1 MVDDRPGWARRI
13 AAERVARGWSER
25 EAVRALRERAAGGM
39 SSGESAE
46 DSTDGSAEGSSEDS
60 LVRQWKGWEAGDR
73 MPDGRCRSGIAAL
86 FGTVTYALFP
96 APPGRG
102 GGLGTVDASGVET
115 LEIVRRLERSGLD
128 GATLDALRG
137 VADRLASEYPF
148 VPGERLLVEG
158 RWWLRRV
165 TGALN
170 TSSLTLAQR
179 REVLAVS
186 GWLALLVGCAE
197 YDTGA
202 RHAAEAARQA
212 ALSLATEAGHAEI
225 AGWAH
230 EMRAWFALTDG
241 DYRGAVAAARAGAE
255 RAPNHGVAVQ
265 LAAQEAKA
273 WARLG
278 ERRRVEA
285 ALDEGRRLLER
296 MPYPENPENHFV
308 VDPAKFDFY
317 AMDCHRLVGE
327 DRLARLLAEEVLRTG
342 TDADGTERSPMRNA
356 EARLTLAVTAA
367 RAGDLEQ
374 ALALGGRALEGDRRS
389 VPSLVMTG
397 GELAAELRSR
407 YGTEPGVRDYLAR
420 MRRMSGGVSRC

>member
-1 MVDDRPGWARRI
+1 MVDDRPAWARRI

-25 EAVRALRERAAGGM
+25 EAVRRLRAHAA
-39 SSGESAE
+39 AE
-46 DSTDGSAEGSSEDS
+46 LLSEDS
-60 LVRQWKGWEAGDR
+60 MVRRWKRWEQGE
-73 MPDGRCRSGIAAL
+73 MPDGFCRPVVAAL
-86 FGTVTYALFP
+86 FGTVTHALFP
-96 APPGRG
+96 APSRRDGDREV
-102 GGLGTVDASGVET
+102 LAASGMET
-115 LEIVRRLERSGLD
+115 PEIVRRLERSDID
-128 GATLDALRG
+128 GATLDALR
-137 VADRLASEYPF
+137 VTADRLASEYPV

-158 RWWLRRV
+158 RQWLRRV
-165 TGALN
+165 VALN
-170 TSSLTLAQR
+170 TSSLTSAQR

-186 GWLALLVGCAE
+186 GRLALLVGCAE

-202 RHAAEAARQA
+202 HHAAESTRQA
-212 ALSLATEAGHAEI
+212 ALSLAAEAGHAEI

-241 DYRGAVAAARAGAE
+241 DYRGVVAAARAGAE
-255 RAPNHGVAVQ
+255 RAPNRGVAVQ

-317 AMDCHRLVGE
+317 AMDCYRLVGE
-327 DRLARLLAEEVLRTG
+327 DRLARLLAEEVLRAG

-356 EARLTLAVTAA
+356 EARVTLAVTAA

-374 ALALGGRALEGDRRS
+374 ALALGVRALEGDRRS

-397 GELAAELRSR
+397 GELAAELKSR

-420 MRRMSGGVSRC
+420 MRRMRRMRRMSLGVSRC